1 MKCRALRTF
10 LHDQLGRVE
19 KGAILHGVTA
29 AQFRSVQA
37 FRWLEE
43 LPEELPEDPG
53 TYDTKVVEEKPK
65 RSRKS
70 KP

>member
-43 LPEELPEDPG
+43 LPDDPG

-65 RSRKS
+65 RLRKS
-70 KP
+70 KS